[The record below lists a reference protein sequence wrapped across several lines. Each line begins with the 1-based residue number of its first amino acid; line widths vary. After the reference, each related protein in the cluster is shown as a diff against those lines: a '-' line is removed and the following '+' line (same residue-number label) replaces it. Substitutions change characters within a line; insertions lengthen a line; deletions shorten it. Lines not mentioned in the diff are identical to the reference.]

1 MVLMN
6 LLSLGMIV
14 YNQVT
19 PYIIVE
25 SRSFLFHPWQI
36 CHATN
41 LTNIS
46 FWLPNFT
53 SFFHQSNG
61 PRKWKQI
68 ICKYNIPFL
77 YFYLQPWKTSCFT
90 GNPSPISHPLVP
102 IKTFL
107 LSFYDPSIQVQN
119 SHSSPFQ
126 FNSFTSD
133 SRTCRGTLLVSSLW
147 SWRVQILQLLQLHLR
162 TKTFVTSIRKI
173 EVPLYICSPHF
184 SVHCT
189 VPEVLKCPIT
199 API

>member
-1 MVLMN
+1 MRVEKLNSICSPAVPKFFLWRCLLFSVLHSATLSSGVSENIVHVSVHWHYLFCELLHVMVLMN

-14 YNQVT
+14 CNQVT

-53 SFFHQSNG
+53 SFFHQSNAL
-61 PRKWKQI
+61 RKWKQI
-68 ICKYNIPFL
+68 ICKYNIPFP

-90 GNPSPISHPLVP
+90 GCPFPISHPLVP

-126 FNSFTSD
+126 FNSFTSE
-133 SRTCRGTLLVSSLW
+133 SCTCRGTL
-147 SWRVQILQLLQLHLR
+147 
-162 TKTFVTSIRKI
+162 
-173 EVPLYICSPHF
+173 
-184 SVHCT
+184 
-189 VPEVLKCPIT
+189 
-199 API
+199 